1 MVSMFFAV
9 LTEFAK
15 CQFFG
20 SSFCSADGR
29 VVNVTTDAA
38 FHSDVLC
45 FTLFHRFFTDI
56 KRASLLLSS
65 DIIDYHDMKLNLS
78 PRTGIVVLLVVW
90 GFLALY
96 FYAPLTSFVTSNLL
110 QSFRSVAYEG
120 RTYDLELI
128 DKTKFQARG
137 ATFVSN
143 SYTSE
148 FGVGSDISTMDGRA
162 AALRKYLRDQGS
174 PLMPYAELIVKE
186 ADIYKLDWR
195 LVPAIS
201 GIESRFCRITPVETN
216 NCWGWRGGPGG
227 TWQKF
232 EDFGV
237 GVKVLTSRLALGYGT
252 NLTPYDIEPA
262 YCPPCAAS
270 GHNWAHAVTQYM
282 QGMSLYLDKSR
293 ITQ

>member
-1 MVSMFFAV
+1 MFFAC
-9 LTEFAK
+9 LAEFAQS
-15 CQFFG
+15 QFLCTG
-20 SSFCSADGR
+20 LRSTYGCIVDMTAH
-29 VVNVTTDAA
+29 AA

-65 DIIDYHDMKLNLS
+65 DIIDYEGMKLNLS
-78 PRTGIVVLLVVW
+78 PRLGIIVMILVW
-90 GFLALY
+90 GFLVFY
-96 FYAPLTSFVTSNLL
+96 YYAPLTSFVTTHVL
-110 QSFRSVAYEG
+110 QSFHSTAYQGKIYE
-120 RTYDLELI
+120 LELV
-128 DKTKFQARG
+128 DKTKFQARE
-137 ATFVSN
+137 AAFVSS

-148 FGVGSDISTMDGRA
+148 FGIGSDIATLDGRA

-174 PLMPYAELIVKE
+174 PLTPYAELIVKE
-186 ADIYKLDWR
+186 ADTYKLDWR

-201 GIESRFCRITPVETN
+201 GIESRFCRITPVDTN

-232 EDFGV
+232 EDYGV
-237 GVKVLTSRLALGYGT
+237 GIKVLTSRLALGYGT

-270 GHNWAHAVTQYM
+270 GHNWARAVTQYM

-293 ITQ
+293 VTQ